1 MIWFET
7 ERLVDWGDCD
17 AAGIIFFPNFFAY
30 VDGHFHQ
37 FTAALGFDQR
47 TLMREHGLLGT
58 PLKDT
63 RCTFHAPASYG
74 DRLTI
79 ASRIAKIGQSSI
91 TSTYRFTRDETLIAE
106 AFETRVMTRETETGI
121 VKAAIPDTIRVLLE
135 ERLSPD

>member
-1 MIWFET
+1 LIVFET

-17 AAGIIFFPNFFAY
+17 AAGIIFYPNFFAY

-47 TLMREHGLLGT
+47 SLMRDHGLLGT

-63 RCTFHAPASYG
+63 RCAFHAPASYG

-79 ASRIAKIGQSSI
+79 ASRITRVGETSL
-91 TSTYRFTRDETLIAE
+91 TSTYRFTRGETLIAE
-106 AFETRVMTRETETGI
+106 NFETRVMTRQTDAGI
-121 VKAAIPDTIRVLLE
+121 VKAPFPDEIRALLL